1 MTYVVHGAT
10 GAQGGPV
17 VTALAG
23 KGVLIT
29 ALTRS
34 ADADVA
40 CARTLA
46 VDLASIEQLTDAYR
60 GAEGVFVHLP
70 VVDAETRKTYA
81 GNVFAALREARPA
94 RVVYSTSGFP
104 AATDPMSAA
113 LRDSGLSYAVIA
125 PRYYLENL
133 LLPHV
138 QEGIRSEGVLRYPLP
153 TDFASS
159 WGSHLDIADAA
170 LALFEQRDVA
180 GVVEVGQYPAV
191 TGKELA
197 EAFATAYGR
206 DVVYEPQTP
215 ADFAAGLEPLMG
227 AEAAAVVQNGYE
239 QIVALPDN
247 AIGAEHSAQRLVGL
261 TPRTTLQWLIDLG
274 LHQA

>member
-17 VTALAG
+17 VTSLAT

-29 ALTRS
+29 ALTRRT
-34 ADADVA
+34 DADVA

-46 VDLASIEQLTDAYR
+46 VDLDSIEQLTDAYR
-60 GAEGVFVHLP
+60 GSEGVFVHLP
-70 VVDAETRKTYA
+70 VVDAATRNTYA
-81 GNVFAALREARPA
+81 GNIITALREARPQ

-104 AATDPMSAA
+104 ADADPMAAA
-113 LRDSGLSYAVIA
+113 LADSGLSYAVIA

-138 QEGIRSEGVLRYPLP
+138 QEGIRSKGVLRYPLP

-159 WGSHLDIADAA
+159 WGSHLDIADAT
-170 LALFEQRDVA
+170 LALFEQRDVT
-180 GVVEVGQYPAV
+180 GVVEVGQSPAV
-191 TGKELA
+191 TGKDLA
-197 EAFATAYGR
+197 EAFAAAYGR
-206 DVVYEPQTP
+206 DVVYELQTP
-215 ADFAAGLEPLMG
+215 ADFAVRLAPLMG
-227 AEAAAVVQNGYE
+227 ADAAAVVQNGYE

-247 AIGAEHSAQRLVGL
+247 AIDPERSAQRLLGL

>member
-10 GAQGGPV
+10 GAQGSPV
-17 VTALAG
+17 VAALAA

-29 ALTRS
+29 AITRR
-34 ADADVA
+34 ADAEVV

-46 VDLASIEQLTDAYR
+46 VDLASIQQLTDAYR

-70 VVDAETRKTYA
+70 VVDAATRETYA
-81 GNVFAALREARPA
+81 GNIITALREARPE

-104 AATDPMSAA
+104 ADADPMAAA
-113 LRDSGLSYAVIA
+113 LAESSLSYAVIA

-138 QEGIRSEGVLRYPLP
+138 QEGVRADGVLRYPLP
-153 TDFASS
+153 ADFASS

-170 LALFEQRDVA
+170 VALFEQRNVT
-180 GVVEVGQYPAV
+180 GTVEVGQSPAV
-191 TGKELA
+191 TGKDLA

-215 ADFAAGLEPLMG
+215 VDFAVRLVPFMG
-227 AEAAAVVQNGYE
+227 ADAAAVVQNGYE

-247 AIGAEHSAQRLVGL
+247 AIGAERSAQHLLGL
-261 TPRTTLQWLIDLG
+261 TPRTTHQWLIDLG

>member
-17 VTALAG
+17 VAALAA

-29 ALTRS
+29 ALTRR

-46 VDLASIEQLTDAYR
+46 VDLASIEQLADAYR

-70 VVDAETRKTYA
+70 VVDAETRKTYTA
-81 GNVFAALREARPA
+81 NIITALQESRPE
-94 RVVYSTSGFP
+94 RIVYSTSGFP
-104 AATDPMSAA
+104 VDTDPMAAA
-113 LRDSGLSYAVIA
+113 LADSGLSYAVIA

-133 LLPHV
+133 LLPHI

-170 LALFEQRDVA
+170 VALFEQRDVT
-180 GVVEVGQYPAV
+180 GIVQVGQSPAV
-191 TGKELA
+191 TGKDLA
-197 EAFATAYGR
+197 EAFATANDR
-206 DVVYEPQTP
+206 DVVYEAQSP
-215 ADFAAGLEPLMG
+215 ADFAALLAPLMG

-239 QIVALPDN
+239 QIVSLPDN
-247 AIGAEHSAQRLVGL
+247 AIDPERSAQRLLGR
-261 TPRTTLQWLIDLG
+261 TPRTTLQWLTDLG

>member
-10 GAQGGPV
+10 GAQGSPV
-17 VTALAG
+17 VTALAA

-29 ALTRS
+29 ALTRR
-34 ADADVA
+34 ADAEVV

-46 VDLASIEQLTDAYR
+46 VDLASIEQLADAYR

-81 GNVFAALREARPA
+81 ANIIAALHEARPE

-104 AATDPMSAA
+104 VDADPMAAA
-113 LRDSGLSYAVIA
+113 LRDGDLSYAVIA

-138 QEGIRSEGVLRYPLP
+138 QEGVRAEGVLRYPLP

-170 LALFEQRDVA
+170 IALFEQREVT
-180 GVVEVGQYPAV
+180 GVVEVGQSPAV
-191 TGKELA
+191 TGKDLA
-197 EAFATAYGR
+197 EAFASAYGR

-215 ADFAAGLEPLMG
+215 AEFAAGLVPLMG

-247 AIGAEHSAQRLVGL
+247 AIDPERSGQRLLGR
-261 TPRTTLQWLIDLG
+261 TPRTAIQWLSDIG
-274 LHQA
+274 LQQA

>member
-10 GAQGGPV
+10 GAQGSPV
-17 VTALAG
+17 VTALAA

-29 ALTRS
+29 ALTRR
-34 ADADVA
+34 ADAEVV
-40 CARTLA
+40 CARKLA
-46 VDLASIEQLTDAYR
+46 VDLASIEQLIDAYR

-70 VVDAETRKTYA
+70 VVDAATRKTYA
-81 GNVFAALREARPA
+81 DNIITALREARPE
-94 RVVYSTSGFP
+94 RIVYSTSGFP
-104 AATDPMSAA
+104 VHADPMAAA
-113 LRDSGLSYAVIA
+113 LGDSDLSYAVIA

-138 QEGIRSEGVLRYPLP
+138 QEGIRAEGVLRYPLP
-153 TDFASS
+153 PDFASS

-170 LALFEQRDVA
+170 IALFEQRDVT
-180 GVVEVGQYPAV
+180 GIVEVGQSPSI
-191 TGKELA
+191 TGKDLA

-206 DVVYEPQTP
+206 DVVYEPQSP
-215 ADFAAGLEPLMG
+215 ADFAVGLAPLMG
-227 AEAAAVVQNGYE
+227 ADAAAVVQNGYE
-239 QIVALPDN
+239 QILALPDN
-247 AIGAEHSAQRLVGL
+247 AIDPERSAQRLLGR